1 MRNSNRHKHLILIVA
16 GLASA
21 LSGCQNKKNGI
32 FGSDNWGRNGYAN
45 AFLNHGVNPYLY
57 ANSGGQVVGYLVY
70 NQGTGLGMS
79 TPGGTGYNPAAG
91 GVQSAGGAGGGSN
104 AGGIQGG
111 TSIASN
117 GTPCLLKVAAIS
129 PDNYSVSSN
138 QNFGSVY
145 HEAGLPSSGRGIYQ
159 TGVKFPITCGK
170 DSEIAGTQNGFY
182 ASGGS
187 SDDNFWAYRT
197 DTNGAPR
204 GAPTAFKVGPTT
216 KVTASPSGHIAVI
229 TNGGRELT
237 LLRENRIGG
246 DGGWIADKYHSIPAQ
261 NGALYTDV
269 VIDDI
274 QGAVYASLK
283 LPAGA
288 GAVHIY
294 RLNDLYEGQFNP
306 RFNSEYINQYTQPNS
321 IFNFQNNIPNETTVA
336 QLFRGAN
343 GTKIKNNNGLTG
355 IFTTAG
361 RPFFMETGLGL
372 SPEETLNKTPEE
384 LDEIYKN
391 SSEGLTVQDVR
402 VFDPFQTSQHSNSPY
417 VQPGFQYKDFAVGNN
432 TAYLMSEKGVVYT
445 VFVGSDYQ
453 HDASTPW
460 ENRLNIGMKLNTIEM
475 SYDLKYAIITGSSG
489 LSIGRVSG
497 NNLIFASIGRPDI
510 QENAEVI
517 HAAGLAKINLIPLV
531 TQQQPAPAGS
541 PSAQANGLRLAQ

>member
-1 MRNSNRHKHLILIVA
+1 VKNSNRHKHLILIVA
-16 GLASA
+16 GLATV
-21 LSGCQNKKNGI
+21 LSGCQNRKNGM

-45 AFLNHGVNPYLY
+45 AFLNRGVNPYLY

-70 NQGTGLGMS
+70 NQSAGLGM
-79 TPGGTGYNPAAG
+79 GQQQAGANLNPAAG
-91 GVQSAGGAGGGSN
+91 GVQGGGQTQTTGGNS

-111 TSIASN
+111 STIASN

-145 HEAGLPSSGRGIYQ
+145 HETGMPSSGRGVYQ

-187 SDDNFWAYRT
+187 TDDNFWAYRT

-204 GAPTAFKVGPTT
+204 GAPSAFKIGPTT

-237 LLRENRIGG
+237 LFRENRIGG
-246 DGGWIADKYHSIPAQ
+246 DGGWVADKYHSIPAQ

-269 VIDDI
+269 VIDDK
-274 QGAVYASLK
+274 QGAVYAGMKYAS
-283 LPAGA
+283 GA
-288 GAVHIY
+288 GMVQIY
-294 RLNDLYEGQFNP
+294 RLNDVFEGQFNP
-306 RFNSEYINQYTQPNS
+306 RFNSAYIDQYMQPNS
-321 IFNFQNNIPNETTVA
+321 IFNFQNNFPNEATVSH
-336 QLFRGAN
+336 LFRSAN
-343 GTKIKNNNGLTG
+343 PIKLKNNNGLTG
-355 IFTTAG
+355 IFTNAG
-361 RPFFMETGLGL
+361 RPFFMETGIGL
-372 SPEETLNKTPEE
+372 SPEETVNKTPEE

-391 SSEGLTVQDVR
+391 NESLTVQDIR
-402 VFDPFQTSQHSNSPY
+402 VFDPFQTSYHTNSTY
-417 VQPGFQYKDFAVGNN
+417 VQPNFQFKDFAVGNN
-432 TAYLMSEKGVVYT
+432 TAYLMNEQGTIYT

-460 ENRLNIGMKLNTIEM
+460 ENRLNMGMKLNTIEM
-475 SYDLKYAIITGSSG
+475 SYDLKYAIIAGSNGISV
-489 LSIGRVSG
+489 GRVSG
-497 NNLIFASIGRPDI
+497 NNLIFASTGRPDI
-510 QENAEVI
+510 SENAEVI
-517 HAAGLAKINLIPLV
+517 HAAGLAKINRIPLV
-531 TQQQPAPAGS
+531 NQPAAADL
-541 PSAQANGLRLAQ
+541 SASANKEEKKQ